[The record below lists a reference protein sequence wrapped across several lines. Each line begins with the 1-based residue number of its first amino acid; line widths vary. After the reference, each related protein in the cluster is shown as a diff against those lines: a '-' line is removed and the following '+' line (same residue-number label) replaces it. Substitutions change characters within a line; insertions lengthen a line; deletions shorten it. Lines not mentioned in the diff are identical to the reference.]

1 MLPAQH
7 KLTSPTQFRRTMKG
21 SRRAGTRTVV
31 VHARDN
37 AGTDK
42 AADIAAT
49 GPRFGLIVSKAVGN
63 AVVRHRTSRRL
74 RHVCMSLMR
83 DGVKGT
89 MLPANVDIVIR
100 ALPASGDA
108 TSERLERD
116 IRKAL
121 RTWDI

>member
-1 MLPAQH
+1 
-7 KLTSPTQFRRTMKG
+7 MKG

-74 RHVCMSLMR
+74 RHVCMSLM
-83 DGVKGT
+83 DSPDV
-89 MLPANVDIVIR
+89 LPRGADVVVR
-100 ALPASGDA
+100 ALPRSGSA
-108 TSERLERD
+108 TSEELRAD
-116 IRKAL
+116 IVKAL
-121 RTWDI
+121 RKAARRKRND

>member
-7 KLTSPTQFRRTMKG
+7 KLTSPRQFRRTIKG
-21 SRRAGTRTVV
+21 GRRAGTRTVV
-31 VHARDN
+31 VHLCFND
-37 AGTDK
+37 GED
-42 AADIAAT
+42 DIAAT

-89 MLPANVDIVIR
+89 ILPANVDIVIR
-100 ALPASGDA
+100 ALPASGEA

-121 RTWDI
+121 STWDI